1 MPFNSYF
8 ELCTLIKI
16 KIKGTKSMAK
26 ESSKRGG
33 ARAGAGRKKGTS
45 TYGEPTK
52 AIRIPESL
60 VSTVTELLDYKKK
73 QLAPENFNH
82 PNVFFPDFDST
93 PPSIPFFGVSV
104 AAGFPSPAD
113 DYVEKRL
120 DLNELLINKP
130 ASTFFVRAEG
140 ESMLGAGIHPE
151 DVLVVDR
158 SVHPGVGKIV
168 VCALDGELTVKR
180 LRSKEGKLVLS
191 PENPNYQDIPLKE
204 EVDMVIWGVVTSVIH
219 NV

>member
-1 MPFNSYF
+1 MT
-8 ELCTLIKI
+8 EDT
-16 KIKGTKSMAK
+16 
-26 ESSKRGG
+26 SKRGG
-33 ARAGAGRKKGTS
+33 SRPGAGRKKGS
-45 TYGEPTK
+45 SVYGEPTK
-52 AIRIPESL
+52 AVRVPESL
-60 VSTVTELLDYKKK
+60 LATVTELLEHKKK
-73 QLAPENFNH
+73 QTSDAIINH
-82 PNVFFPDFDST
+82 PGVFLPALDG
-93 PPSIPFFGVSV
+93 PVPSIPFYGASV

-113 DYVEKRL
+113 DFVEKRL

-140 ESMLGAGIHPE
+140 ESMLGAGIHPG

-158 SVHPGVGKIV
+158 SINASVGKVV

-191 PENPNYQDIPLKE
+191 PENPDYPDIPLNE
-204 EVDMVIWGVVTSVIH
+204 GAEMVIWGVVTSVIH